1 MGSAVAWKIE
11 FPYEGSNFATLSY
24 FVLLYARMPVYPLL
38 PVSPPLESAVQKN
51 AKFSENLR
59 YACSQKHSVSQI
71 CRDVKLNRQ
80 QFNRYINGT
89 ARPAAYNLTRIAR
102 YFGLQASDFDNASSV
117 FRAKLANVQKGMAEK
132 SKIHDGLSGDLKALR
147 RYLGYYQTYHVSLS
161 WPGSVVCSCSHLR
174 EHDGL
179 VYSKS
184 IERIR
189 NAEWEIKQ
197 ITKYTGQVAYLR
209 GRIFIVEKA
218 TTGQPIIAQTTL
230 LPFPEHQRLYLKGL
244 CTGISWRNQNMPY
257 ATRMI
262 WRYIGSNPDKRAMLA
277 KCGIASPRARLLSPT
292 VKKFLFDANGESATL
307 TLA

>member
-1 MGSAVAWKIE
+1 M
-11 FPYEGSNFATLSY
+11 
-24 FVLLYARMPVYPLL
+24 
-38 PVSPPLESAVQKN
+38 QKN
-51 AKFSENLR
+51 SRFSENLR
-59 YACSQKHSVSQI
+59 YACSQKQSISHV

-89 ARPAAYNLTRIAR
+89 ARPAAYNLSRIAH
-102 YFGLQASDFDNASSV
+102 YFGLQATDFDNASSV
-117 FRAKLANVQKGMAEK
+117 FRLKLSSVKKGMAEK
-132 SKIHDGLSGDLKALR
+132 NKVNDGFPGDLKALR

-161 WPGSVVCSCSHLR
+161 WPGSVICSCCHLS

-189 NAEWEIKQ
+189 NTEWEIKQ
-197 ITKYTGQVAYLR
+197 ITKYIGQVAYMRDRL
-209 GRIFIVEKA
+209 FIVEKTA
-218 TTGQPIIAQTTL
+218 RGQPIISQTTL

-244 CTGISWRNQNMPY
+244 STGISWRNENMPY

-262 WRYIGSNPDKRAMLA
+262 WRSIGSNPDKRVMLS
-277 KCGIASPRARLLSPT
+277 KCGIASPRSRLFSPT
-292 VKKFLFDANGESATL
+292 IRKFLFDANGESATL